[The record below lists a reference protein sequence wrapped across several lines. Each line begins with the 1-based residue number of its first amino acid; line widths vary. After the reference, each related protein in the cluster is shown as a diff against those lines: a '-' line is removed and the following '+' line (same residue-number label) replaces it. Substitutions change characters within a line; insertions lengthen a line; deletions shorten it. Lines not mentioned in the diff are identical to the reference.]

1 MRAVVLLI
9 LQDGLAGKEAKLL
22 PLLGLLAKSRREE
35 LFPANLLEHGLEVR
49 IEIAEATREED
60 KTRILNSIAF
70 PRAGT
75 QALDEAPNGEHD
87 NYGTV
92 NRALR
97 SHFAMSGLYPCYVQD
112 ADPTNFLAAL
122 RADAARLSVQL
133 SLTGCKHFRDAE
145 TRALLAHLP
154 RALLSLR
161 LDLGH
166 TGLETIAVDGLCCQ
180 LRTLQLRFSG
190 ASLREAAGIAA
201 LLDTSQSSLL
211 HLELWFAALP
221 MLEELNLSEALL
233 LACKFPNCIEES
245 CRRFVA

>member
-1 MRAVVLLI
+1 MQLLLLI

-35 LFPANLLEHGLEVR
+35 LFPANLLEHGLRVR

-97 SHFAMSGLYPCYVQD
+97 SHFALSSLYACYAQD

-133 SLTGCKHFRDAE
+133 SLTGCKHFRDAQM
-145 TRALLAHLP
+145 RALLAHLP
-154 RALLSLR
+154 RTLLCLR

-166 TGLETIAVDGLCCQ
+166 TGLQTVAVDGCYCQ

-190 ASLREAAGIAA
+190 ASLREAGGIAA
-201 LLDTSQSSLL
+201 LLGTAQASLL

-233 LACKFPNCIEES
+233 LACKIPNCIEES
-245 CRRFVA
+245 